1 MHLFVRFAYI
11 YWLYAAL
18 FVFCVILLLRHY
30 YSRCTIYNHPLV
42 GYFSEKAL
50 YVSQLP
56 AYVLYALRCTIL
68 FLLVCLLGKPQ
79 IVDQKSK
86 VTVEG
91 IDIMMVLDISGSM
104 ISFDDI
110 KDKKTRI
117 AIAKEEAIRFV
128 EKRHD
133 DAIGL
138 VVFGG
143 YAMMKS
149 PLTPDKTM
157 LKGLLQS
164 LQMNPN
170 DSIHDGTVISQAV
183 ITAARHLQK
192 SKSASKIIILLTDGE
207 PTAAD
212 FPASEAIAIAKAFG
226 IKVYSIGIG
235 NNGITMWEDPYF
247 GIMKRQSNF
256 DTKLLQALA
265 QQTGGMYFDAKKA
278 QDLAKIYDEID
289 QLEKSVQQS
298 NVFMKYH
305 DFFIPIIFLVLAL
318 LFFELCLSSFVWT
331 IL

>member
-1 MHLFVRFAYI
+1 MHLFVRFAYVH
-11 YWLYAAL
+11 WLYIAL
-18 FVFCVILLLRHY
+18 FIFIVTLVYRY
-30 YSRCTIYNHPLV
+30 YWYRSTMYIHPLI
-42 GYFSEKAL
+42 GYFSSQSL
-50 YVSQLP
+50 SVSQLP
-56 AYVLYALRCTIL
+56 LYVYYSLRVTVL
-68 FLLVCLLGKPQ
+68 FALVCLLGKPQ

-86 VTVEG
+86 IMVEG

-104 ISFDDI
+104 SYFDDL
-110 KDKKTRI
+110 KDRKPRI
-117 AIAKEEAIRFV
+117 AIAQEEAIRFV
-128 EKRHD
+128 EKRPD

-157 LKGLLQS
+157 LKSLLRS

-192 SKSASKIIILLTDGE
+192 SKSATKIIILLTDGE

-212 FPASEAIAIAKAFG
+212 FPPSEAIAIAKAFG

-235 NNGITMWEDPYF
+235 NNGFAMREDPFF
-247 GIMKRQSNF
+247 GLMKYQTNF
-256 DTKLLQALA
+256 DTKLLQGLA
-265 QQTGGMYFDAKKA
+265 QQTGGMFFDAKKA

-289 QLEKSVQQS
+289 QLEKSVQHN

-305 DFFIPIIFLVLAL
+305 DFFIPIIFFILAL
-318 LFFELCLSSFVWT
+318 LCIELCLSSFVWT

>member
-1 MHLFVRFAYI
+1 
-11 YWLYAAL
+11 
-18 FVFCVILLLRHY
+18 
-30 YSRCTIYNHPLV
+30 
-42 GYFSEKAL
+42 
-50 YVSQLP
+50 
-56 AYVLYALRCTIL
+56 LYALRCTIL